1 MTSTT
6 ERIEA
11 ARRLLEQRLDEQ
23 VPLEELAAAAHY
35 SMFHFHRLFR
45 SVVGE
50 TVREHQRRLRL
61 ERAAHRLVHGDA
73 DILSIAIDAGYDSHE
88 AFTRAFRRRFDV
100 APSAFRDERREV
112 RARKLEVMQMGAI
125 RIERRQ
131 PQRVA
136 YVRHVGPYSGVGD
149 AWATLMKWGWMKMLG
164 GMPETFGLC
173 FDDPDVTP
181 EEKTRYEAC
190 MVVNDKAKAKGA
202 VLVKEIP
209 GGVYAVTV
217 HEGPFEAIGQ
227 TYAALCGAVASGPVE
242 GRSWTLGD
250 PPSLEK
256 YLTDPRKTDPAN
268 LRTEVWM
275 PVQ

>member
-6 ERIEA
+6 ERIGA
-11 ARRLLEQRLDEQ
+11 ARRLLEQRLDED

-61 ERAAHRLVHGDA
+61 ERAAYRLVHGDA
-73 DILSIAIDAGYDSHE
+73 DILGVALDAGYDSHE

-100 APSAFRDERREV
+100 APSTFRDERRQV
-112 RARKLEVMQMGAI
+112 RTHTLEVIEMGEI

-136 YVRHVGPYSGVGD
+136 YVRHVGPYATVGE
-149 AWATLMKWGWMKMLG
+149 AWGTLMKWGWMKLLR

-173 FDDPDVTP
+173 FDDPEVTP
-181 EEKTRYEAC
+181 EDKIRYEAC
-190 MVVNDKAKAKGA
+190 MVVNDKAKGKGD
-202 VLVKEIP
+202 VQVKEVA
-209 GGVYAVTV
+209 GGAYAVTL
-217 HEGPFEAIGQ
+217 HEGPFETIGQ
-227 TYAALCGAVASGPVE
+227 TYAGLCGAVASGPVE
-242 GRSWTLGD
+242 GRTWALGD

-256 YLTDPRKTDPAN
+256 YLTDPRRTKPED